1 MWLHDQVSPFG
12 YIRIMDFV
20 TKIYTQQ
27 ENECPHTTYEDVNLQ
42 EEVSKFPFKI
52 NIIRKHEK

>member
-1 MWLHDQVSPFG
+1 
-12 YIRIMDFV
+12 MDFV